1 MSSTPKTP
9 KKTRVVQIIEKQELF
24 KKFIFRVE
32 QVRFK
37 HELFSGKMSEE
48 VVRLNL
54 DRGDSSAAII
64 YNEVDGTIILTE
76 QFRYPAYEKGPG
88 WLLELPAGVVEKKE
102 EPIKTMRRE
111 LEEEIGFTV
120 KSLAPIGVFYL
131 SPGGTSERIHL
142 FYANVTKK
150 NQTGEGGGVKAEG
163 ENIRR
168 VTVKVQDALQMVRT
182 GEICD
187 AKTIIGLQWLQIN
200 QKI

>member
-1 MSSTPKTP
+1 MSSTPKTS
-9 KKTRVVQIIEKQELF
+9 KKTRAVKIIAKQEIF
-24 KKFIFRVE
+24 KKAIFRVE

-37 HELFSGKMSEE
+37 HELFNGEMSEE
-48 VVRLNL
+48 IVRLNL
-54 DRGDSSAAII
+54 DRGDSTAAVI

-76 QFRYPAYEKGPG
+76 QFRYPTYEKGQG
-88 WLLELPAGVVEKKE
+88 WLLELPAGVVEKGE

-120 KSLAPIGVFYL
+120 NSLAPIGIFYL

-142 FYANVTKK
+142 FYVNVTNH
-150 NQTGEGGGVKAEG
+150 NQTSAGGGLESEG

-168 VTVKVQDALQMVRT
+168 VTIKAQDALQKIRT